1 MSQNLAIKNH
11 PHIIIICLTF
21 SEEKQMTQ
29 IRDSIELD
37 FCDVLFRP
45 KRTTINSRK
54 EADVIREF
62 KFKYYPKTIFSCGI
76 IAANMATTGTFD
88 INNILQKYQ
97 AITCLHKHY
106 DFNKKEN
113 FQYITQNYKKEESH
127 NNSYT
132 FISTGLRDDKERLL
146 SLLSDKNFKID
157 KLCIDIAN
165 GYIPKLADFVKEVR
179 NKFPHLLIMV
189 GNVVTG
195 DMTQDLILSGADIVK
210 VGIGP
215 GSVCTTRKLT
225 GVGRPQ
231 LSAILECA
239 DAAHGVGGLVC
250 SDGGCTC
257 AGDVAKAF
265 GAGADF
271 VMLGGMFA
279 GTDEASG
286 DVIEKII
293 QTNELMLTAQNSKDY
308 NLLTKKEKYKQF
320 YGMSSKLAQEKHFGG
335 MACYRASEGKVVE
348 VVYRGSAEN
357 VIQEILGGLRSTM
370 SYIGANRL
378 KDVPKCTTFYR
389 VNRQLNEVF
398 GKS

>member
-1 MSQNLAIKNH
+1 MLVILTNRLQEFLHLLISSSDCFFFTRN
-11 PHIIIICLTF
+11 PH
-21 SEEKQMTQ
+21 MTQ
-29 IRDSIELD
+29 IKDTTELD
-37 FCDVLFRP
+37 FCDVLFMP
-45 KRTTINSRK
+45 KRTTLNSRS
-54 EADVIREF
+54 EADVIREY
-62 KFKYYPKTIFSCGI
+62 KFKYYPHILKSCGV
-76 IAANMATTGTFD
+76 IAANMATTGTFA
-88 INNILQKYQ
+88 INNVLQKHQ

-106 DFNKKEN
+106 DFANSEN
-113 FQYITQNYKKEESH
+113 YQYINKNYNQYQNA
-127 NNSYT
+127 YT
-132 FISTGLRDDKERLL
+132 FISTGLKDDKEKLF
-146 SLLSDKNFKID
+146 SLLSDANFKID

-165 GYIPKLADFVKEVR
+165 GYIPKLLEFVKEVR
-179 NKFPHLLIMV
+179 AKFPHLLLMV

-250 SDGGCTC
+250 ADGGCTC

-271 VMLGGMFA
+271 VMLGGMLA
-279 GTDEASG
+279 GTDEAAG
-286 DVIEKII
+286 ELTEKNI
-293 QTNELMLTAQNSKDY
+293 QTN
-308 NLLTKKEKYKQF
+308 NLSADGQSLIIKKEKFKQF
-320 YGMSSKLAQEKHFGG
+320 YGMSSQLAQEKHFGG

-348 VVYRGSAEN
+348 IPYKGSVEN
-357 VIQEILGGLRSTM
+357 VILEILGGVRSTM
-370 SYIGANRL
+370 SYIGARRL
-378 KDVPKCTTFYR
+378 KDIPKCTTFYR

>member
-1 MSQNLAIKNH
+1 
-11 PHIIIICLTF
+11 
-21 SEEKQMTQ
+21 MTQ
-29 IRDSIELD
+29 IKDSTELD
-37 FCDVLFRP
+37 FCDVLFMP
-45 KRTTINSRK
+45 KRTTLNSRS
-54 EADVIREF
+54 EADVIREY
-62 KFKYYPKTIFSCGI
+62 KFKYYPHTLKTCGI
-76 IAANMATTGTFD
+76 MAANMATTGTFE
-88 INNILQKYQ
+88 INNVLQKYQ

-106 DFNKKEN
+106 DFQKDECFAYVTK
-113 FQYITQNYKKEESH
+113 NYKKKESAK
-127 NNSYT
+127 NSYT
-132 FISTGLRDDKERLL
+132 FISTGLKDDKKKLFKIL
-146 SLLSDKNFKID
+146 SNKDFKID

-165 GYIPKLADFVKEVR
+165 GYIPKLLEFVKEVR
-179 NKFPHLLIMV
+179 AKFPHLLIMV

-250 SDGGCTC
+250 ADGGCTC

-271 VMLGGMFA
+271 VMIGGMFA
-279 GTDEASG
+279 GTDEAAG
-286 DVIEKII
+286 ELIEKVV
-293 QTNELMLTAQNSKDY
+293 QTNLLVQKDEKSKELC
-308 NLLTKKEKYKQF
+308 LLQKREKYKQF
-320 YGMSSKLAQEKHFGG
+320 YGMSSQLAQEKHFGG

-348 VVYRGSAEN
+348 VAYKGSVEN
-357 VIQEILGGLRSTM
+357 VIMEILGGVRSTM
-370 SYIGANRL
+370 SYIGARRL
-378 KDVPKCTTFYR
+378 KDIPKCTTFYR

>member
-1 MSQNLAIKNH
+1 
-11 PHIIIICLTF
+11 
-21 SEEKQMTQ
+21 MTQ
-29 IRDSIELD
+29 IKDTTELD
-37 FCDVLFRP
+37 FCDVLFKP
-45 KRTTINSRK
+45 KRTTLNSRS
-54 EADVIREF
+54 EADVIREY
-62 KFKYYPKTIFSCGI
+62 KFKYYPYTLNSCGI
-76 IAANMATTGTFD
+76 MASNMATTGTFA
-88 INNILQKYQ
+88 INNVLQKYQ

-106 DFNKKEN
+106 DFSDTEN
-113 FQYITQNYKKEESH
+113 RQYILQNRQKEESG

-132 FISTGLRDDKERLL
+132 FVSTGLKDDKERLFA
-146 SLLSDKNFKID
+146 LLSDKELKID

-165 GYIPKLADFVKEVR
+165 GYIPKLLAFVKEVR
-179 NKFPHLLIMV
+179 AKFPHLLIMV

-250 SDGGCTC
+250 ADGGCTC
-257 AGDVAKAF
+257 AGDIAKAF

-271 VMLGGMFA
+271 VMIGGMLA
-279 GTDEASG
+279 GTDEAAG
-286 DVIEKII
+286 DLIEKIV
-293 QTNELMLTAQNSKDY
+293 QTNQLVANNKNPNELCFLQ
-308 NLLTKKEKYKQF
+308 KKEKYKQF
-320 YGMSSKLAQEKHFGG
+320 YGMSSQLAQEKHFGG

-348 VVYRGSAEN
+348 VPYKGSAEL
-357 VIQEILGGLRSTM
+357 VIQEVLGGIRSTM
-370 SYIGANRL
+370 SYIGARRL
-378 KDVPKCTTFYR
+378 KDIPKCTTFYR

>member
-1 MSQNLAIKNH
+1 
-11 PHIIIICLTF
+11 
-21 SEEKQMTQ
+21 MTQ

-37 FCDVLFRP
+37 FCDVLFQP
-45 KRTTINSRK
+45 KRTTINSRQ
-54 EADVIREF
+54 EANVIREY
-62 KFKYYPKTIFSCGI
+62 KFKYYPKVISSCGI
-76 IAANMATTGTFD
+76 MAANMATTGTFE
-88 INNILQKYQ
+88 INNVLQKYK

-106 DFNKKEN
+106 DFSEKEN
-113 FQYITQNYKKEESH
+113 FDYIAQNYAKAESE
-127 NNSYT
+127 NNTYT
-132 FISTGLRDDKERLL
+132 FISTGLKDDKDQVFTTL
-146 SLLSDKNFKID
+146 SNKDFKID

-165 GYIPKLADFVKEVR
+165 GYIPKLTEFVKEVR
-179 NKFPHLLIMV
+179 NRFPDLLIMV

-239 DAAHGVGGLVC
+239 DAAHGVRGLVC
-250 SDGGCTC
+250 ADGGCTC
-257 AGDVAKAF
+257 AGDVSKAF

-286 DVIEKII
+286 DLIEKTI
-293 QTNELMLTAQNSKDY
+293 QTNELDMVNPD
-308 NLLTKKEKYKQF
+308 NLLLKTKKEKYKQF
-320 YGMSSKLAQEKHFGG
+320 YGMSSQLAQEKHFGG
-335 MACYRASEGKVVE
+335 MACYRASEGKVVD
-348 VVYRGSAEN
+348 VVYKGSVEN
-357 VIQEILGGLRSTM
+357 VIQEILGGIRSTM

-378 KDVPKCTTFYR
+378 KDIPKCTTFYR
-389 VNRQLNEVF
+389 VNRQLNEIF

>member
-1 MSQNLAIKNH
+1 
-11 PHIIIICLTF
+11 
-21 SEEKQMTQ
+21 MTQ

-45 KRTTINSRK
+45 KRTTLNSRS
-54 EADVIREF
+54 EADVIREY
-62 KFKYYPKTIFSCGI
+62 KFKYYPKTIKSCGI
-76 IAANMATTGTFD
+76 MAANMATTGTFD
-88 INNILQKYQ
+88 MNDVLQKYK

-106 DFNKKEN
+106 TEYEIK
-113 FQYITQNYKKEESH
+113 NYMTINNMDDYSDH
-127 NNSYT
+127 NSFT
-132 FISTGLRDDKERLL
+132 FISTGLKDDKEQLFRLL
-146 SLLSDKNFKID
+146 QTGSQID
-157 KLCIDIAN
+157 KICIDIAN
-165 GYIPKLADFVKEVR
+165 GYIPNLINFVKEVR
-179 NKFPHLLIMV
+179 EKFPKSLIMV

-195 DMTQDLILSGADIVK
+195 DMTQDLILNGADIVK

-239 DAAHGVGGLVC
+239 DAAHGVGGLIC
-250 SDGGCTC
+250 ADGGCTC

-279 GTDEASG
+279 GTDESAG
-286 DVIEKII
+286 EIIEKMYR
-293 QTNELMLTAQNSKDY
+293 TNEYKYHYLTDNSIESDKPIFEV
-308 NLLTKKEKYKQF
+308 KKFKQF
-320 YGMSSKLAQEKHFGG
+320 YGMSSQLAQEKHFGG
-335 MACYRASEGKVVE
+335 MTNYRASEGKVVE
-348 VVYRGSAEN
+348 IPYKGSVEN
-357 VIQEILGGLRSTM
+357 VIQEILGGIRSTM
-370 SYIGANRL
+370 SYIGAKRL
-378 KDVPKCTTFYR
+378 KDIPKCTTFYR

>member
-1 MSQNLAIKNH
+1 
-11 PHIIIICLTF
+11 
-21 SEEKQMTQ
+21 MTQ

-37 FCDVLFRP
+37 FCDVLFQP
-45 KRTTINSRK
+45 KRTTLNSRQ
-54 EADVIREF
+54 EANVIREY
-62 KFKYYPKTIFSCGI
+62 KFKYYPHKIVSCGI
-76 IAANMATTGTFD
+76 MAANMATTGTFE
-88 INNILQKYQ
+88 INDVLQKHQ

-106 DFNKKEN
+106 DFGNKEN
-113 FQYITQNYKKEESH
+113 FDYISQNFNKEESCH
-127 NNSYT
+127 NSYT
-132 FISTGLRDDKERLL
+132 FITTGLRDDKEKLF
-146 SLLSDKNFKID
+146 SLLSNENFKID

-165 GYIPKLADFVKEVR
+165 GYIPKLADFVKNVR
-179 NKFPHLLIMV
+179 EKFPNLLIMV

-239 DAAHGVGGLVC
+239 DAAHGLSGLVC
-250 SDGGCTC
+250 ADGGCTC

-271 VMLGGMFA
+271 VMIGGMFA
-279 GTDEASG
+279 GTDEAAG
-286 DVIEKII
+286 ELIEKTI
-293 QTNELMLTAQNSKDY
+293 QTC
-308 NLLTKKEKYKQF
+308 NLEEVSGEMRLLNKIEKYKQF
-320 YGMSSKLAQEKHFGG
+320 YGMSSQLAQEKHFGG

-348 VVYRGSAEN
+348 VAYRGSIEN
-357 VIQEILGGLRSTM
+357 VIQEILGGIRSTM
-370 SYIGANRL
+370 SYIGARKL
-378 KDVPKCTTFYR
+378 KDIPKCTTFYR

>member
-1 MSQNLAIKNH
+1 
-11 PHIIIICLTF
+11 
-21 SEEKQMTQ
+21 MTQ
-29 IRDSIELD
+29 IKDSTELD
-37 FCDVLFRP
+37 FCDVLFKP
-45 KRTTINSRK
+45 KRTTLNSRS
-54 EADVIREF
+54 EADVIREY
-62 KFKYYPKTIFSCGI
+62 KFKYYPHILKTCGI
-76 IAANMATTGTFD
+76 MAANMATTGTFE
-88 INNILQKYQ
+88 INNVLQKYQ

-106 DFNKKEN
+106 DFQEKTNFEYIAENYNKKESD
-113 FQYITQNYKKEESH
+113 K
-127 NNSYT
+127 NSYT
-132 FISTGLRDDKERLL
+132 FISTGLKDDKKKLFKVL
-146 SLLSDKNFKID
+146 NDNNFKID

-165 GYIPKLADFVKEVR
+165 GYIPKLLEFVREVR
-179 NKFPHLLIMV
+179 AEFPHLLIMV

-195 DMTQDLILSGADIVK
+195 DMTQDLILNGADIVK

-239 DAAHGVGGLVC
+239 DAAHGVGGFVC
-250 SDGGCTC
+250 ADGGCTC

-279 GTDEASG
+279 GTDEAAG
-286 DVIEKII
+286 ELIEKVI
-293 QTNELMLTAQNSKDY
+293 QTNQLMKRDEKSEELCFLQ
-308 NLLTKKEKYKQF
+308 KKEKYKQF
-320 YGMSSKLAQEKHFGG
+320 YGMSSQLAQEKHFGG

-348 VVYRGSAEN
+348 VAYKGSVEN
-357 VIQEILGGLRSTM
+357 VIMEILGGIRSTM
-370 SYIGANRL
+370 SYIGARRL
-378 KDVPKCTTFYR
+378 KDIPKCTTFYR

>member
-1 MSQNLAIKNH
+1 
-11 PHIIIICLTF
+11 
-21 SEEKQMTQ
+21 MTQ

-45 KRTTINSRK
+45 KRTTLNSRS
-54 EADVIREF
+54 EADVIREY
-62 KFKYYPKTIFSCGI
+62 KFKYYPKTIKSCGI
-76 IAANMATTGTFD
+76 MAANMATTGTFD
-88 INNILQKYQ
+88 MNDVLQKYK

-106 DFNKKEN
+106 TEYEIK
-113 FQYITQNYKKEESH
+113 NYMTINNMDDYSDH
-127 NNSYT
+127 NSYT
-132 FISTGLRDDKERLL
+132 FISTGLKDDKEQLFRLL
-146 SLLSDKNFKID
+146 QTGSQID
-157 KLCIDIAN
+157 KICIDIAN
-165 GYIPKLADFVKEVR
+165 GYIPNLINFVKEVR
-179 NKFPHLLIMV
+179 EKFPKSLIMV

-195 DMTQDLILSGADIVK
+195 DMTQDLILNGADIVK

-250 SDGGCTC
+250 ADGGCTC
-257 AGDVAKAF
+257 AGDIAKAF

-279 GTDEASG
+279 GTDESAG
-286 DVIEKII
+286 EIIEKMYR
-293 QTNELMLTAQNSKDY
+293 TNEYKYHYLTDNSIESDKPIFEV
-308 NLLTKKEKYKQF
+308 KKFKQF
-320 YGMSSKLAQEKHFGG
+320 YGMSSQLAQEKHFGG
-335 MACYRASEGKVVE
+335 MANYRASEGKVVE
-348 VVYRGSAEN
+348 IPYKGSVEN
-357 VIQEILGGLRSTM
+357 VIQEILGGIRSTM
-370 SYIGANRL
+370 SYIGAKRL
-378 KDVPKCTTFYR
+378 KDIPKCTTFYR

>member
-1 MSQNLAIKNH
+1 
-11 PHIIIICLTF
+11 
-21 SEEKQMTQ
+21 MTQ
-29 IRDSIELD
+29 IKDTTELD
-37 FCDVLFRP
+37 FCDVLFKP
-45 KRTTINSRK
+45 KRTTLNSRS
-54 EADVIREF
+54 EANVIREY
-62 KFKYYPKTIFSCGI
+62 KFKYYPHTINSCGI
-76 IAANMATTGTFD
+76 MAANMATTGTFA
-88 INNILQKYQ
+88 INNVLQKFQ

-106 DFNKKEN
+106 DFSNPQN
-113 FQYITQNYKKEESH
+113 RQYIIQNSLKEESQ
-127 NNSYT
+127 NNSFT
-132 FISTGLRDDKERLL
+132 FVSTGLKDDKEHLFA
-146 SLLSDKNFKID
+146 LLSDKELKID

-165 GYIPKLADFVKEVR
+165 GYIPKLLDLVKEVR
-179 NKFPHLLIMV
+179 AKFPHLLIMV

-250 SDGGCTC
+250 ADGGCTC
-257 AGDVAKAF
+257 AGDIAKAY

-271 VMLGGMFA
+271 VMIGGMLA
-279 GTDEASG
+279 GTDEAAG
-286 DVIEKII
+286 ELIEKIV
-293 QTNELMLTAQNSKDY
+293 QTNQLVPNEDNPDELCFLR
-308 NLLTKKEKYKQF
+308 KKEKYKQF
-320 YGMSSKLAQEKHFGG
+320 YGMSSQLAQEKHFGG

-348 VVYRGSAEN
+348 VAYRGSAEL
-357 VIQEILGGLRSTM
+357 VIQEILGGVRSTM
-370 SYIGANRL
+370 SYIGARRL
-378 KDVPKCTTFYR
+378 KDIPKCTTFYR

>member
-1 MSQNLAIKNH
+1 
-11 PHIIIICLTF
+11 
-21 SEEKQMTQ
+21 MTQ

-37 FCDVLFRP
+37 FCDVLFQP
-45 KRTTINSRK
+45 KRTTLNSRK
-54 EADVIREF
+54 EADVIREY
-62 KFKYYPKTIFSCGI
+62 KFKYYPKTINSCGI
-76 IAANMATTGTFD
+76 VAANMATTGTFE
-88 INNILQKYQ
+88 INNVLQKFQ

-106 DFNKKEN
+106 DFSKKEN
-113 FQYITQNYKKEESH
+113 FDYIAKNYERAESK

-132 FISTGLRDDKERLL
+132 FISTGLKDDKEQLFALL
-146 SLLSDKNFKID
+146 ADKNFKID

-165 GYIPKLADFVKEVR
+165 GYIPKLTDFVKEVR
-179 NKFPHLLIMV
+179 NKFPDLLIMV

-195 DMTQDLILSGADIVK
+195 DMTQDLILSGADIIK

-239 DAAHGVGGLVC
+239 DAAHGVRGLVC

-257 AGDVAKAF
+257 AGDVSKAF

-286 DVIEKII
+286 DLIEKTI
-293 QTNELMLTAQNSKDY
+293 QTNEIDITSPNSKVC
-308 NLLTKKEKYKQF
+308 NMVTQKEKYKLF
-320 YGMSSKLAQEKHFGG
+320 YGMSSQLAQEKHFGG

-348 VVYRGSAEN
+348 VAYKGSAEC
-357 VIQEILGGLRSTM
+357 VIQEILGGVRSTM
-370 SYIGANRL
+370 SYIGASRL
-378 KDVPKCTTFYR
+378 KDIPKCTTFYR
-389 VNRQLNEVF
+389 VNRQLNEIF

>member
-1 MSQNLAIKNH
+1 
-11 PHIIIICLTF
+11 
-21 SEEKQMTQ
+21 MTQ
-29 IRDSIELD
+29 IKDTTELD
-37 FCDVLFRP
+37 FCDVLFKP
-45 KRTTINSRK
+45 KRTTLNSRS
-54 EADVIREF
+54 EANVIREY
-62 KFKYYPKTIFSCGI
+62 KFKYYPHTINSCGI
-76 IAANMATTGTFD
+76 MAANMATTGTFA
-88 INNILQKYQ
+88 INNVLQKFQ

-106 DFNKKEN
+106 DFSNPQN
-113 FQYITQNYKKEESH
+113 RQYIIQNSLKEESQ
-127 NNSYT
+127 NNSFT
-132 FISTGLRDDKERLL
+132 FVSTGLKDDKEHLFA
-146 SLLSDKNFKID
+146 LLSDKELKID

-165 GYIPKLADFVKEVR
+165 GYIPKLLDLVKEVR
-179 NKFPHLLIMV
+179 AKFPHLLIMV

-250 SDGGCTC
+250 ADGGCTC
-257 AGDVAKAF
+257 AGDIAKAY

-271 VMLGGMFA
+271 VMIGGMLA
-279 GTDEASG
+279 GTDEAAG
-286 DVIEKII
+286 ELIEKIV
-293 QTNELMLTAQNSKDY
+293 QTNQLVPNDDNPDELCFLR
-308 NLLTKKEKYKQF
+308 KKEKYKQF
-320 YGMSSKLAQEKHFGG
+320 YGMSSQLAQEKHFGG

-348 VVYRGSAEN
+348 VAYRGSAEL
-357 VIQEILGGLRSTM
+357 VIQEILGGVRSTM
-370 SYIGANRL
+370 SYIGARRL
-378 KDVPKCTTFYR
+378 KDIPKCTTFYR

>member
-1 MSQNLAIKNH
+1 
-11 PHIIIICLTF
+11 
-21 SEEKQMTQ
+21 MTR

-37 FCDVLFRP
+37 FCDVLFKP
-45 KRTTINSRK
+45 KRTTLNSRQ
-54 EADVIREF
+54 EANVIREY
-62 KFKYYPKTIFSCGI
+62 KFKYYPKNLMSCGVM
-76 IAANMATTGTFD
+76 AANMATTGTFE
-88 INNILQKYQ
+88 INNVLQKYQ

-106 DFNKKEN
+106 DFNAPENLKYIAENYDKKE
-113 FQYITQNYKKEESH
+113 SAH
-127 NNSYT
+127 NAYT
-132 FISTGLRDDKERLL
+132 FISTGLKDDKEQVF
-146 SLLSDKNFKID
+146 SLLENKNFKID

-165 GYIPKLADFVKEVR
+165 GYIPKLIDFVKEVR
-179 NKFPHLLIMV
+179 DKFPDVLIMV
-189 GNVVTG
+189 GNIVTG

-239 DAAHGVGGLVC
+239 DAAHGVDGFIC
-250 SDGGCTC
+250 ADGGCTC
-257 AGDVAKAF
+257 AGDVAKAY

-279 GTDEASG
+279 GTDEAAG
-286 DVIEKII
+286 DLIEKVIE
-293 QTNELMLTAQNSKDY
+293 TNEVINKAGEVH
-308 NLLTKKEKYKQF
+308 LLQKKEKYKQF
-320 YGMSSKLAQEKHFGG
+320 YGMSSQLAQEKHFGG

-348 VVYRGSAEN
+348 VPYKGSVEN

-370 SYIGANRL
+370 AYIGARRL
-378 KDVPKCTTFYR
+378 KDIPKCTTFYR
-389 VNRQLNEVF
+389 VNRQLNEIF

>member
-1 MSQNLAIKNH
+1 
-11 PHIIIICLTF
+11 
-21 SEEKQMTQ
+21 MTQ

-45 KRTTINSRK
+45 KRTTLNSRS
-54 EADVIREF
+54 EADIVREY
-62 KFKYYPKTIFSCGI
+62 KFKYYPKTIKSCGI
-76 IAANMATTGTFD
+76 MAANMATTGTFEMND
-88 INNILQKYQ
+88 VLQKYK

-106 DFNKKEN
+106 TEYEIK
-113 FQYITQNYKKEESH
+113 NYMTINNMDDYSDH
-127 NNSYT
+127 NSFT
-132 FISTGLRDDKERLL
+132 FISTGLKDDKEQLFRILQAG
-146 SLLSDKNFKID
+146 SQID
-157 KLCIDIAN
+157 KICIDIAN
-165 GYIPKLADFVKEVR
+165 GYIPNLINFVKEVR
-179 NKFPHLLIMV
+179 EKFPKLLIMV

-195 DMTQDLILSGADIVK
+195 DMTQDLILNGADIVK

-250 SDGGCTC
+250 ADGGCTC

-279 GTDEASG
+279 GTDESAG
-286 DVIEKII
+286 EIIEKMYR
-293 QTNELMLTAQNSKDY
+293 TNEYKYHYLTDSSIESDKPIFEV
-308 NLLTKKEKYKQF
+308 KKFKQF
-320 YGMSSKLAQEKHFGG
+320 YGMSSQLAQEKHFGG
-335 MACYRASEGKVVE
+335 MANYRASEGKVVE
-348 VVYRGSAEN
+348 VPYKGSVEN
-357 VIQEILGGLRSTM
+357 VIQEILGGIRSTM
-370 SYIGANRL
+370 SYIGAKRL
-378 KDVPKCTTFYR
+378 KDIPKCTTFYR

>member
-1 MSQNLAIKNH
+1 
-11 PHIIIICLTF
+11 
-21 SEEKQMTQ
+21 MTQ

-45 KRTTINSRK
+45 KRTTLNSRS
-54 EADVIREF
+54 EADVIREY
-62 KFKYYPKTIFSCGI
+62 KFKYYPKTIKSCGI
-76 IAANMATTGTFD
+76 MVANMATTGTFD
-88 INNILQKYQ
+88 MNDVLQKYK

-106 DFNKKEN
+106 TEYEIK
-113 FQYITQNYKKEESH
+113 NYMTINNMDDYSDH
-127 NNSYT
+127 NSFT
-132 FISTGLRDDKERLL
+132 FISTGLKDDKEQLFRLL
-146 SLLSDKNFKID
+146 QTGSQID
-157 KLCIDIAN
+157 KICIDIAN
-165 GYIPKLADFVKEVR
+165 GYIPNLINFVKEVR
-179 NKFPHLLIMV
+179 EKFPKSLIMV

-195 DMTQDLILSGADIVK
+195 DMTQDLILNGADIVK

-250 SDGGCTC
+250 ADGGCTC

-279 GTDEASG
+279 GTDESAG
-286 DVIEKII
+286 EIIEKMYR
-293 QTNELMLTAQNSKDY
+293 TNEYKYHYLTDNSIESDKPIFEV
-308 NLLTKKEKYKQF
+308 KKFKQF
-320 YGMSSKLAQEKHFGG
+320 YGMSSQLAQEKHFGG
-335 MACYRASEGKVVE
+335 MANYRASEGKVVE
-348 VVYRGSAEN
+348 IPYKGSVEN
-357 VIQEILGGLRSTM
+357 VIQEILGGIRSTM
-370 SYIGANRL
+370 SYIGAKRL
-378 KDVPKCTTFYR
+378 KDIPKCTTFYR

>member
-1 MSQNLAIKNH
+1 
-11 PHIIIICLTF
+11 
-21 SEEKQMTQ
+21 MTQ
-29 IRDSIELD
+29 IKDSTELD
-37 FCDVLFRP
+37 FCDVLFMP
-45 KRTTINSRK
+45 KRTTLNSRS
-54 EADVIREF
+54 EADVIKEY
-62 KFKYYPKTIFSCGI
+62 KFKYYPHTLKTCGI
-76 IAANMATTGTFD
+76 MAANMATTGTFE
-88 INNILQKYQ
+88 INNVLQKYQ

-106 DFNKKEN
+106 DFQKEENIQYIAKNFKKKESD
-113 FQYITQNYKKEESH
+113 K
-127 NNSYT
+127 NSYT
-132 FISTGLRDDKERLL
+132 FISTGLKDDKKKLFKVL
-146 SLLSDKNFKID
+146 GNKDFKID

-165 GYIPKLADFVKEVR
+165 GYIPKLLEFVKEVR
-179 NKFPHLLIMV
+179 AKFPHLLIMV

-250 SDGGCTC
+250 ADGGCTC

-279 GTDEASG
+279 GTDEAAG
-286 DVIEKII
+286 DLIEKVV
-293 QTNELMLTAQNSKDY
+293 QTNQIVGVDDK
-308 NLLTKKEKYKQF
+308 TKEVTFLQKREKYKQF
-320 YGMSSKLAQEKHFGG
+320 YGMSSQLAQEKHFGG

-348 VVYRGSAEN
+348 VAYKGSVEN
-357 VIQEILGGLRSTM
+357 VIMEILGGVRSTM
-370 SYIGANRL
+370 SYIGARRL
-378 KDVPKCTTFYR
+378 KDIPKCTTFYR

>member
-1 MSQNLAIKNH
+1 
-11 PHIIIICLTF
+11 
-21 SEEKQMTQ
+21 MTQ

-45 KRTTINSRK
+45 KRTTLNSRS
-54 EADVIREF
+54 EADVIREY
-62 KFKYYPKTIFSCGI
+62 KFKYYPKTIKSCGI
-76 IAANMATTGTFD
+76 MAANMATTGTFD
-88 INNILQKYQ
+88 MNDVLQKYK

-106 DFNKKEN
+106 TEYEIK
-113 FQYITQNYKKEESH
+113 NYMTINNMDDYSDH
-127 NNSYT
+127 NSFT
-132 FISTGLRDDKERLL
+132 FISTGLKDDKEQLFRLL
-146 SLLSDKNFKID
+146 QTGSQID
-157 KLCIDIAN
+157 KICIDIAN
-165 GYIPKLADFVKEVR
+165 GYIPNLINFVKEVR
-179 NKFPHLLIMV
+179 EKFPKSLIMV

-195 DMTQDLILSGADIVK
+195 DMTQDLILNGADIVK

-250 SDGGCTC
+250 ADGGCTC
-257 AGDVAKAF
+257 AGDIAKAF

-279 GTDEASG
+279 GTDESAG
-286 DVIEKII
+286 EIIEKMYR
-293 QTNELMLTAQNSKDY
+293 TNEYEYWEEECCT
-308 NLLTKKEKYKQF
+308 LTKPSTREWTEYHPDKPIFEVKKFKQF
-320 YGMSSKLAQEKHFGG
+320 YGMSSQLAQEKHFGG
-335 MACYRASEGKVVE
+335 MANYRASEGKVVE
-348 VVYRGSAEN
+348 VPYKGSVEN
-357 VIQEILGGLRSTM
+357 VIQEILGGIRSTM
-370 SYIGANRL
+370 SYIGAKRL
-378 KDVPKCTTFYR
+378 KDIPKCTTFYR

>member
-1 MSQNLAIKNH
+1 M
-11 PHIIIICLTF
+11 LTTK
-21 SEEKQMTQ
+21 ERPKMTQ

-37 FCDVLFRP
+37 FCDVLFQP
-45 KRTTINSRK
+45 KRTTLNSRR
-54 EADVIREF
+54 EANVLREYE
-62 KFKYYPKTIFSCGI
+62 FKYYPKTITSCGI
-76 IAANMATTGTFD
+76 IAANMATTGTFE
-88 INNILQKYQ
+88 INDVLQKYQ

-106 DFNKKEN
+106 DFKKKEN
-113 FQYITQNYKKEESH
+113 FQYIAKNYKKPESQK
-127 NNSYT
+127 NAYT
-132 FISTGLRDDKERLL
+132 FISTGLKDDRNYVFNLL
-146 SLLSDKNFKID
+146 ADKNFKID

-165 GYIPKLADFVKEVR
+165 GYIPKLTEFVKEVR
-179 NKFPHLLIMV
+179 NKFPNLLIMV

-195 DMTQDLILSGADIVK
+195 DMTQDLILSGADIIK

-250 SDGGCTC
+250 ADGGCTC
-257 AGDVAKAF
+257 AGDVSKAF

-279 GTDEASG
+279 GTDESSG
-286 DVIEKII
+286 EIIEKTI
-293 QTNELMLTAQNSKDY
+293 QTNELDNFDSST
-308 NLLTKKEKYKQF
+308 LLTKKEKYKQF
-320 YGMSSKLAQEKHFGG
+320 YGMSSQLAQERHFGG
-335 MACYRASEGKVVE
+335 MACYRASEGKVVD
-348 VVYRGSAEN
+348 VIYKGSVEN
-357 VIQEILGGLRSTM
+357 VIQEVLGGVRSTM
-370 SYIGANRL
+370 SYIGARRL
-378 KDVPKCTTFYR
+378 KDIAKCTTFYR

>member
-1 MSQNLAIKNH
+1 
-11 PHIIIICLTF
+11 
-21 SEEKQMTQ
+21 MTQ
-29 IRDSIELD
+29 IKDTTELD
-37 FCDVLFRP
+37 FCDVLFKP
-45 KRTTINSRK
+45 KRTTLNSRS
-54 EADVIREF
+54 EANVIREY
-62 KFKYYPKTIFSCGI
+62 KFKYYPHTINSCGI
-76 IAANMATTGTFD
+76 MAANMATTGTFA
-88 INNILQKYQ
+88 INDVLQKFQ

-106 DFNKKEN
+106 DFSNPQN
-113 FQYITQNYKKEESH
+113 RQYIIQNSLKEESQ
-127 NNSYT
+127 NNSFT
-132 FISTGLRDDKERLL
+132 FVSTGLKDDKEHLFA
-146 SLLSDKNFKID
+146 LLSDKELKID

-165 GYIPKLADFVKEVR
+165 GYIPKLLDLVKEVR
-179 NKFPHLLIMV
+179 ANFPHLLIMV

-250 SDGGCTC
+250 ADGGCTC
-257 AGDVAKAF
+257 AGDIAKAY

-271 VMLGGMFA
+271 VMIGGMLA
-279 GTDEASG
+279 GTDEAAG
-286 DVIEKII
+286 ELIEKIV
-293 QTNELMLTAQNSKDY
+293 QTNQLVPNKDNPDELCFLR
-308 NLLTKKEKYKQF
+308 KKEKYKQF
-320 YGMSSKLAQEKHFGG
+320 YGMSSQLAQEKHFGG

-348 VVYRGSAEN
+348 VAYRGSAEL
-357 VIQEILGGLRSTM
+357 VIQEILGGVRSTM
-370 SYIGANRL
+370 SYIGARRL
-378 KDVPKCTTFYR
+378 KDIPKCTTFYR

>member
-1 MSQNLAIKNH
+1 
-11 PHIIIICLTF
+11 
-21 SEEKQMTQ
+21 MTQ

-45 KRTTINSRK
+45 KRTTLNSRS
-54 EADVIREF
+54 EVDVIREY
-62 KFKYYPKTIFSCGI
+62 KFKYYPKTIKSCGI
-76 IAANMATTGTFD
+76 MAANMATTGTFD
-88 INNILQKYQ
+88 MNDVLQKYK

-106 DFNKKEN
+106 TEYEIK
-113 FQYITQNYKKEESH
+113 NYMTINNMDDYSDH
-127 NNSYT
+127 NSFT
-132 FISTGLRDDKERLL
+132 FISTGLKDDKEQLFRLL
-146 SLLSDKNFKID
+146 QTGSQID
-157 KLCIDIAN
+157 KICIDIAN
-165 GYIPKLADFVKEVR
+165 GYIPNLINFVKEVR
-179 NKFPHLLIMV
+179 EKFPKSLIMV

-195 DMTQDLILSGADIVK
+195 DMTQDLILNGADIVK

-250 SDGGCTC
+250 ADGGCTC

-279 GTDEASG
+279 GTDESAG
-286 DVIEKII
+286 EIIEKMYR
-293 QTNELMLTAQNSKDY
+293 TNEYKYHYLTDNSIESDKPIFEV
-308 NLLTKKEKYKQF
+308 KKFKQF
-320 YGMSSKLAQEKHFGG
+320 YGMSSQLAQEKHFGG
-335 MACYRASEGKVVE
+335 MANYRASEGKVVE
-348 VVYRGSAEN
+348 IPYKGSVEN
-357 VIQEILGGLRSTM
+357 VIQEILGGIRSTM
-370 SYIGANRL
+370 SYIGAKRL
-378 KDVPKCTTFYR
+378 KDIPKCTTFYR